1 MLNISINKMEIQ
13 EIKQRFGIIGNS
25 PLLNRAI
32 NIANQVAPTDISV
45 LITGE
50 SGSGK
55 EVFSHIIHQM
65 SPRKHGP
72 FIAVNCGAIP
82 EGTIDSELFGHEKG
96 AYTGAIGERKGYFE
110 TVNSGTI
117 FLDEIAEMPLG
128 TQARLLRVLESGQY
142 IKVGSSKVEK
152 TNVRVI
158 AATNVEVY
166 EAVKNGKF
174 REDLYYRLNTVP
186 LRIPPLRDR
195 KEDIFL
201 LFRKFTSDFTDKY
214 RTTQPIQLDEEAQR
228 VLVNYSWPGNVRQLK
243 NMAEQLA
250 VLERDK
256 VITAQTLLTYLPQE
270 TSGKNLPMRV
280 DNQGKEDFSERDLL
294 YKVLFDMKRD
304 MVELKKL
311 VADIIE
317 NGGVSVNHASN
328 SQAINQLYRDIEL
341 NGSDSDSQFTFQQPV
356 ISNTKPNAFNITH
369 NAEEIEESLSL
380 VDKESDL
387 IRRALKKHKGKRK
400 LAASELGISER
411 TLYRKIKE
419 LNL

>member
-1 MLNISINKMEIQ
+1 MEIQ

-32 NIANQVAPTDISV
+32 DIANQVAPTDISV

-55 EVFSHIIHQM
+55 EVFSQIIHQM

-110 TVNSGTI
+110 TVNGGTI
-117 FLDEIAEMPLG
+117 FMDEIAEMPLG

-158 AATNVEVY
+158 AATNVDVY
-166 EAVKNGKF
+166 DAVKSGKF

-195 KEDIFL
+195 KEDIYL
-201 LFRKFTSDFTDKY
+201 LFRKFTADFTAKY
-214 RTTQPIQLDEEAQR
+214 RSPPIQMNEEAQQM
-228 VLVNYSWPGNVRQLK
+228 LINYSWPGNVRQLK
-243 NMAEQLA
+243 NIAEQLA
-250 VLERDK
+250 VLERDHT
-256 VITAQTLLTYLPQE
+256 ITAQSLLQYIPQE
-270 TSGKNLPMRV
+270 SSGSNLPMRI
-280 DNQGKEDFSERDLL
+280 NQQKKDDFSERDIL

-304 MVELKKL
+304 MTDLKKL
-311 VADIIE
+311 VVDIIE
-317 NGGVSVNHASN
+317 NGGVPATYTGNPQVL
-328 SQAINQLYRDIEL
+328 NQLYRDIEVEGDHQNHQQQQEPTL
-341 NGSDSDSQFTFQQPV
+341 TIQQPV
-356 ISNTKPNAFNITH
+356 VQNKDFNITQE
-369 NAEEIEESLSL
+369 AEEVEESLSL
-380 VDKESDL
+380 MEKESDL
-387 IRRALKKHKGKRK
+387 IKKALKKHKGKRK
-400 LAASELGISER
+400 FAAQELGISER

-419 LNL
+419 LNLN

>member
-1 MLNISINKMEIQ
+1 MEIQ

-96 AYTGAIGERKGYFE
+96 AYTGAVGERKGYFE
-110 TVNSGTI
+110 TVNGGTI

-142 IKVGSSKVEK
+142 IRVGSSKVEK

-158 AATNVEVY
+158 AATNVDVY
-166 EAVKNGKF
+166 DAVRNGKF

-186 LRIPPLRDR
+186 LRIPPLRER
-195 KEDIFL
+195 KEDIYL

-214 RTTQPIQLDEEAQR
+214 RTPAIQLDEEAQQ
-228 VLVNYSWPGNVRQLK
+228 VIINYSWPGNVRQLK

-250 VLERDK
+250 VLERDRI
-256 VITAQTLLTYLPQE
+256 ITAQVLLNYLPQE
-270 TSGKNLPMRV
+270 AGRSNLPMRIE
-280 DNQGKEDFSERDLL
+280 NQPKEDFSERDIL

-317 NGGVSVNHASN
+317 HGGVSVNQANH
-328 SQAINQLYRDIEL
+328 SQTLKQLYHDIEL
-341 NGSDSDSQFTFQQPV
+341 PGNPEPQFTLQQPV
-356 ISNTKPNAFNITH
+356 NNTVISSNGNNDTYNLAH
-369 NAEEIEESLSL
+369 DAEEVEESLSL
-380 VDKESDL
+380 IEKESDL
-387 IRRALKKHKGKRK
+387 IRKALKKHKGKRK
-400 LAASELGISER
+400 LAANELGISER